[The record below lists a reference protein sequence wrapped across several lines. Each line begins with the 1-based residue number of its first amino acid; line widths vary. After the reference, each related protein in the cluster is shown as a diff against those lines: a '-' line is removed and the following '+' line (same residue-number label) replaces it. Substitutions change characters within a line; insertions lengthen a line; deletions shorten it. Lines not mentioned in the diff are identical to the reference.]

1 MKSVF
6 AILPL
11 AVGVSA
17 LARSLD
23 EAAKQVPE
31 CAFSAFTQAM
41 KDAKCDVDN
50 VGPATLDCMCSH
62 MGSIPIAVS
71 KNVPIE
77 CSSDFAIALGS
88 MCGFWQID
96 STTASNFAQATSI
109 LSSEFHGGGT
119 APTPTAAAT
128 TTTNTDAGQL
138 TSATSGAGAA
148 STPTSQN
155 GAMHTGMPAM
165 VGVFGGAAA
174 VVAAVAGMVV

>member
-77 CSSDFAIALGS
+77 CSSGSLPLVLLGTFLHWTEIWGINISKAHLNIWLWYTPSKASSFAR
-88 MCGFWQID
+88 
-96 STTASNFAQATSI
+96 I
-109 LSSEFHGGGT
+109 LLL
-119 APTPTAAAT
+119 
-128 TTTNTDAGQL
+128 Q
-138 TSATSGAGAA
+138 
-148 STPTSQN
+148 
-155 GAMHTGMPAM
+155 
-165 VGVFGGAAA
+165 
-174 VVAAVAGMVV
+174 